1 MQTYSPIPLRPL
13 KSNVRAAGD
22 PQALVWLKS
31 MGVVVVDE
39 FGAWRLSDLGERAMR
54 RFNES
59 CTAPRVA
66 TEVADV

>member
-1 MQTYSPIPLRPL
+1 MRTCSPIAPRPL
-13 KSNVRAAGD
+13 KSSVRGAGD
-22 PQALVWLKS
+22 TQALDWLKS

-59 CTAPRVA
+59 CTAPRAA